1 MNHRFLK
8 SELKLL
14 SIMQTSDTD
23 YLREEDLTLEKQ
35 WPKVR
40 WHGWNIKDII
50 NIT

>member
-35 WPKVR
+35 
-40 WHGWNIKDII
+40 
-50 NIT
+50 